1 MKKLVIASANQHKI
15 KEIFEILEGQFPI
28 ISMFDI
34 DCREDLPETMD
45 TIEGNAVQKADY
57 LYEHY
62 QVDCF
67 SEDTGLEI
75 TALNGEPGV
84 RSARYAGDDRD
95 SQANIDLVLEKLHGQ
110 SDRSARFRTVIALW
124 LDGSRYTFEGI
135 APGSITT
142 ERRGTGGFGYDPVFL
157 PDGYDQTFGEMPD
170 ELKNRISHRYQALME
185 LKKFLQ
191 SANYYNA

>member
-1 MKKLVIASANQHKI
+1 MKQLVIASGNQHKI
-15 KEIFEILEGQFPI
+15 KEIFEILEGQYPVV
-28 ISMFDI
+28 SMQDI
-34 DCREDLPETMD
+34 GCQEDLPETMD

-75 TALNGEPGV
+75 HALNGQPGV
-84 RSARYAGDDRD
+84 KSARYAGDNRD
-95 SQANIDLVLEKLHGQ
+95 SEANIDLVLDQLLDQ

-124 LDGSRYTFEGI
+124 LDGNRYTFEGI
-135 APGSITT
+135 VAGSITT
-142 ERRGTGGFGYDPVFL
+142 ERKGTGGFGYDPIFL

-170 ELKNRISHRYQALME
+170 ELKNKISHRYKALME

-191 SANYYNA
+191 ATDH

>member
-34 DCREDLPETMD
+34 GCREDLPETMD

-124 LDGSRYTFEGI
+124 LDGNRYTFEGI

>member
-124 LDGSRYTFEGI
+124 LDGNRYTFEGI

>member
-34 DCREDLPETMD
+34 GCREELPETMD
-45 TIEGNAVQKADY
+45 AIEGNAVQKADY

-75 TALNGEPGV
+75 TALNSEPGV

-95 SQANIDLVLEKLHGQ
+95 SEANINLVLEKLHGQ
-110 SDRSARFRTVIALW
+110 ADRSARFRTVIALW
-124 LDGSRYTFEGI
+124 LDGNRYTFEGI

-157 PDGYDQTFGEMPD
+157 PDGYGQTFGELPD
-170 ELKNRISHRYQALME
+170 DQKNRISHRYKALME

-191 SANYYNA
+191 ATNYYNA

>member
-1 MKKLVIASANQHKI
+1 MKKLVIASANEHKI

-28 ISMFDI
+28 ISMYDI
-34 DCREDLPETMD
+34 GCREELPETMD

-95 SQANIDLVLEKLHGQ
+95 AEANIDLVLEKLRGQ
-110 SDRSARFRTVIALW
+110 TDRSARFRTVIALW
-124 LDGSRYTFEGI
+124 LDGNRYTFEGI
-135 APGSITT
+135 APGGIIT

-170 ELKNRISHRYQALME
+170 DLKNRISHRYKALME

-191 SANYYNA
+191 ATNYYNS

>member
-28 ISMFDI
+28 ISMYDI
-34 DCREDLPETMD
+34 GCREELPETMD

-84 RSARYAGDDRD
+84 KSARYAGDDRD
-95 SQANIDLVLEKLHGQ
+95 SEANIDLVLEKLQGQ

-124 LDGSRYTFEGI
+124 LDGNRYTFEGI
-135 APGSITT
+135 APGGIIT

-157 PDGYDQTFGEMPD
+157 PDGCDQTFGEMPD
-170 ELKNRISHRYQALME
+170 DLKNRISHRYKALME

-191 SANYYNA
+191 ATNYYNS